1 VRSLPLPR
9 AALLD
14 LELTS
19 LTAAR
24 RDLALYQDTVS
35 SFALPTL
42 NDRFEMLRQLG
53 NVFIVQ
59 PDILR
64 SYLTE
69 AYLARIENRLLRPFV
84 MMRSDYGD
92 YSRRFWDDVF
102 GPDAPA
108 PGAGAGDAAGPS
120 AGERVGGAV
129 SALGA
134 RIPGL
139 SALGQKGAFVMGGGG
154 PGGAG
159 GPSGSAVGG
168 PGFIAHSFGAGA
180 ARSVPPPPPPAAA
193 APTQGAPPP
202 LPPRSDGPPHPD
214 PHHPPIP
221 PPRPSSA
228 ASTRSNSSVQQ
239 QGQGSVTG
247 GAKTRLWGTLMRDFE
262 GLGLR
267 DDGGAGSAGEG
278 SAGKRRSGA
287 FGA

>member
-1 VRSLPLPR
+1 MP
-9 AALLD
+9 AH
-14 LELTS
+14 E
-19 LTAAR
+19 R

-35 SFALPTL
+35 SFSLPAL

-64 SYLTE
+64 SYLNE

-84 MMRSDYGD
+84 VMRSDYGD

-102 GPDAPA
+102 GPDAPGVG
-108 PGAGAGDAAGPS
+108 GAGAGAGADAAGPT

-139 SALGQKGAFVMGGGG
+139 SALGQRGASVMGGSGAGG
-154 PGGAG
+154 ASSAPGAGSGGAG
-159 GPSGSAVGG
+159 GA
-168 PGFIAHSFGAGA
+168 GFIAQSFGGGA
-180 ARSVPPPPPPAAA
+180 PRAAPPPAPAA
-193 APTQGAPPP
+193 GHGAPPP
-202 LPPRSDGPPHPD
+202 LPPRGDGAPPSSD
-214 PHHPPIP
+214 PHHPPVP

-228 ASTRSNSSVQQ
+228 ASTRSNSSMQ

-247 GAKTRLWGTLMRDFE
+247 GTKTRLWGTLMRDFE

-267 DDGGAGSAGEG
+267 DDGGAGAGGEG
-278 SAGKRRSGA
+278 SAGKRRSAG
-287 FGA
+287 FGARD